1 MIGPIFLM
9 QPIPYL
15 GEKIDENW
23 IAEPKIDG
31 WRMQIIRYE
40 DGRVE
45 FWGRRLEKNPN
56 WTNKLKRFV
65 PLVEK
70 FLPPESILDS
80 EITDER
86 GRRYIPSIF
95 TDKKDSKPVIYV
107 FDVIFLEGKEI
118 HKLPLKERRKILEK
132 INFIP
137 PFFIIEQFE
146 IKNNIEELLK
156 KVKENNWEGII
167 LKHKDSTYEI
177 GKGAP
182 RATEFWR
189 KIK

>member
-1 MIGPIFLM
+1 MIKPIYPM
-9 QPIPYL
+9 QPIPYF

-40 DGRVE
+40 NGKVE
-45 FWGRRLEKNPN
+45 FWGRRLERNPN
-56 WTNKLKRFV
+56 WTFKLIKFTKI
-65 PLVEK
+65 VEN
-70 FLPPESILDS
+70 FLPPGSLLDS

-86 GRRYIPSIF
+86 GRRYIPSVF
-95 TDKKDSKPVIYV
+95 ANRKDSKPRIYV
-107 FDVIFLEGKEI
+107 FDVIFYKGEKI
-118 HKLPLKERRKILEK
+118 ANLPLKKRRKILES

-137 PFFIIEQFE
+137 PFSIIEQFE
-146 IKNNIEELLK
+146 IKNNIQQVLQ

-167 LKHKDSTYEI
+167 LKHKDSIYEI
-177 GKGAP
+177 GEEAP
-182 RATEFWR
+182 HATEFWR